1 MTQVLLV
8 CPASLQTNHILNFF
22 EFLHTTITVNPLLSF
37 LVLGG
42 GSLIGNLE
50 FGLSVKNKR
59 GREGGGHK
67 RQVGA

>member
-42 GSLIGNLE
+42 ELNREFRIRSL
-50 FGLSVKNKR
+50 S
-59 GREGGGHK
+59 
-67 RQVGA
+67 

>member
-37 LVLGG
+37 LVVGG
-42 GSLIGNLE
+42 GGI
-50 FGLSVKNKR
+50 
-59 GREGGGHK
+59 
-67 RQVGA
+67 

>member
-8 CPASLQTNHILNFF
+8 CPASLQTHHILNFF

-59 GREGGGHK
+59 GREGGLK